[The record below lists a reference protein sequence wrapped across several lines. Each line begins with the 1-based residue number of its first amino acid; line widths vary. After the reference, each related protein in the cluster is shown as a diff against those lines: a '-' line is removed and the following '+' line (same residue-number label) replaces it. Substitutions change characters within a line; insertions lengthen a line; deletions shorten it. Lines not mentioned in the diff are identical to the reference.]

1 MSARAPTRSP
11 YDVLADYE
19 QRSLAHVVG
28 GAQQHSEAPGV
39 WRGIGFRVGVRHLL
53 GGIAEVNEILPVPVV
68 TPVPGTRAWLVG
80 VANVRGNL
88 VPVVDMAA
96 FVDSGSTELTENSRL
111 LLVRQP
117 AGSVGLLVDEVFGQ
131 RSVASDQLVDAPAGH
146 DPAVARYV
154 RQTVHGGDVE
164 WGLLNVNALVR
175 SAEFQ
180 QAAL

>member
-11 YDVLADYE
+11 YEVLADYE
-19 QRSLAHVVG
+19 QRSLVHVVG
-28 GAQQHSEAPGV
+28 AHQQSEAPGV
-39 WRGIGFRVGVRHLL
+39 WRGIGFRVGQRHLL

-68 TPVPGTRAWLVG
+68 TRVPGTRAWLVG

-131 RSVASDQLVDAPAGH
+131 RSVASDQLVDATADH

-154 RQTVHGGDVE
+154 RQTVHGGDVN
-164 WGLLNVNALVR
+164 WGLLNVSALVR
-175 SAEFQ
+175 SGEFQ
-180 QAAL
+180 RAAL

>member
-1 MSARAPTRSP
+1 MNTRAVSRSP
-11 YDVLADYE
+11 FEILADFE

-28 GAQQHSEAPGV
+28 GQQKADAPGV
-39 WRGIGFRVGVRHLL
+39 WRGIGFRIGQRHLL
-53 GGIAEVNEILPVPVV
+53 GAIGDVNEILAVPSL
-68 TPVPGTRAWLVG
+68 TPVPGTRDWLLG

-88 VPVVDMAA
+88 VPVVDMVA
-96 FVDSGSTELTENSRL
+96 FIDGVPAQFTDNSRL

-131 RSVASDQLVDAPAGH
+131 RTVASEQLNAADDES

-154 RQTVHGGDVE
+154 RERVQSGNFD
-164 WGLLNVNALVR
+164 WGLFNVSALVR